1 MHFTITFTY
10 IIPFIPYNNLYVNKG
25 KTAGWRLKGFVGA
38 LVRKL
43 YPVWEFPGDPVVRT
57 PLPLQGA
64 GVQIFHKLHH
74 AAKKREKGRKKKRKL
89 SPVSRPNPFLLPHP
103 KAMDGY
109 VKIYF

>member
-1 MHFTITFTY
+1 MHSTITFTY
-10 IIPFIPYNNLYVNKG
+10 IIPFIPNNNLYVNKG
-25 KTAGWRLKGFVGA
+25 KTAGWRLKGFVSA

-74 AAKKREKGRKKKRKL
+74 AAKKREKGRKKKENLVL
-89 SPVSRPNPFLLPHP
+89 SQDQIPFSYHIP
-103 KAMDGY
+103 KQWMDM
-109 VKIYF
+109 